1 MNLSNEYV
9 EHIKKEG
16 IEYLQFK
23 ILQKYSDK
31 ISHAYYLGLDLDFT
45 TVIQG
50 KPAPISRYE
59 NGIKSYKILC
69 DGLGE
74 EYDNVVKTTQTH
86 TDKVEKV
93 TEKINKTGPD
103 INVDKYQDVDG
114 LITDKK
120 NLILSTTNADCILL
134 MFYDPIKNVIG
145 NSHSGWKGTLQR
157 ISVKTVKKMIE
168 EYGCDPKDLIC
179 VMSPSIRKDHFEV
192 SKDVKD
198 SFEKEFKDIE
208 NINELIVETT
218 PGKKWNI
225 DTIEINRQ
233 ILKILGLKEE
243 NIVDSGICS
252 VCNKEIIHSY
262 RAEGQKYGLTTAV
275 IKLK

>member
-1 MNLSNEYV
+1 MDLTNKYV
-9 EHIKKEG
+9 EHIKNEK

-23 ILQKYSDK
+23 ILQKYSNK

-50 KPAPISRYE
+50 KIAPDERLKKGL
-59 NGIKSYKILC
+59 NSYKTLC
-69 DGLGE
+69 DGLNE
-74 EYDNVVKTTQTH
+74 EYNNIVKTTQTH
-86 TDKVEKV
+86 TDKIAKV
-93 TEKINKTGPD
+93 TGKINENEPD
-103 INVDKYQDVDG
+103 INVEKYQDVDG

-120 NLILSTTNADCILL
+120 QLILSTTNADCILL

-157 ISVKTVKKMIE
+157 ISVKTVNKMIE
-168 EYGCDPKDLIC
+168 EYGCNPQDIIC
-179 VMSPSIRKDHFEV
+179 CMSPNIRKDHFEV

-198 SFEKEFKDIE
+198 MFYKEFCDLE
-208 NINELIVETT
+208 NINELIEETVQSE
-218 PGKKWNI
+218 KWHI
-225 DTIEINRQ
+225 DTIEINRE
-233 ILKILGLKEE
+233 ILRKLGLKEE
-243 NIVDSGICS
+243 NIVDSKLCS

-262 RAEGQKYGLTTAV
+262 RAEGITYGLTTAV